1 MTVDIRA
8 IVRCSLGELIS
19 ASVSDDYI
27 QGSGLIKTKGN
38 CEISGL
44 ISPAVGSIVTF
55 TYTKSGI
62 VRNVP
67 RKLRVLSSFADPYRR
82 TTKVELGC
90 KLTYLQDLKDPIKWT
105 ALNDPENSDLNRNDA
120 NIVTLPIFAQ
130 SAMTRCLVALGI
142 STSSSPLTNRFSIA
156 EFDFGPGYVQILS
169 DLLVSESY
177 CGYLDFEEKLQVVSL
192 ATASGG
198 GPVLDESKII
208 DVSPIGVGDLPGDAV
223 VVNYSTLKLKAPDD
237 EEVVCRLPDPEKD
250 DEELAELEDRWGDD
264 LATSRSL
271 GNAVYAFK
279 LAEDGDEAPV
289 RTLRYQWPETTTE
302 TTVYELY
309 DKFADGSVKPNLNF
323 ISRQF
328 PEDSP
333 FYNPK
338 TTVVERL
345 NFVKS
350 RTTTLTTG
358 SAGIAG
364 GIATSRLAA
373 GLNFNNFDVF
383 KTTVETFE
391 YDEKGNEVT
400 RIASTFGSQLF
411 KLGTTSLPTTITNP
425 DGSVSAIT
433 IGQAT
438 GDLERIEVYSTTA
451 DGFTKRVTRR
461 YGVWGETIAGQQ
473 AIAEAREFF
482 TTIDQVESYLNAA
495 LSGLYLLDVTVETSK
510 TGSRTAQE
518 APLPEET
525 AAEEFSEDSG
535 DPDNGFQTSSVAEIA
550 LATGSSLATRRI
562 ELSMPYA
569 SDDSFVRRTVSTDPL
584 RYCYFSFS
592 SDAEAKANR
601 YGRAQ
606 NRLLFGN
613 RNGMNIQTVPEG
625 LPTEPFGAFYFSA
638 NGSVT
643 QYRTNG
649 TSWTMDSNGI
659 VASTDALYWGVAGK
673 TA

>member
-1 MTVDIRA
+1 
-8 IVRCSLGELIS
+8 
-19 ASVSDDYI
+19 
-27 QGSGLIKTKGN
+27 
-38 CEISGL
+38 
-44 ISPAVGSIVTF
+44 
-55 TYTKSGI
+55 
-62 VRNVP
+62 
-67 RKLRVLSSFADPYRR
+67 
-82 TTKVELGC
+82 
-90 KLTYLQDLKDPIKWT
+90 
-105 ALNDPENSDLNRNDA
+105 
-120 NIVTLPIFAQ
+120 
-130 SAMTRCLVALGI
+130 
-142 STSSSPLTNRFSIA
+142 
-156 EFDFGPGYVQILS
+156 
-169 DLLVSESY
+169 
-177 CGYLDFEEKLQVVSL
+177 
-192 ATASGG
+192 
-198 GPVLDESKII
+198 
-208 DVSPIGVGDLPGDAV
+208 
-223 VVNYSTLKLKAPDD
+223 
-237 EEVVCRLPDPEKD
+237 
-250 DEELAELEDRWGDD
+250 
-264 LATSRSL
+264 
-271 GNAVYAFK
+271 
-279 LAEDGDEAPV
+279 
-289 RTLRYQWPETTTE
+289 
-302 TTVYELY
+302 
-309 DKFADGSVKPNLNF
+309 
-323 ISRQF
+323 
-328 PEDSP
+328 
-333 FYNPK
+333 
-338 TTVVERL
+338 
-345 NFVKS
+345 
-350 RTTTLTTG
+350 
-358 SAGIAG
+358 
-364 GIATSRLAA
+364 
-373 GLNFNNFDVF
+373 
-383 KTTVETFE
+383 
-391 YDEKGNEVT
+391 
-400 RIASTFGSQLF
+400 
-411 KLGTTSLPTTITNP
+411 
-425 DGSVSAIT
+425 VSAIT

-673 TA
+673 SA

>member
-27 QGSGLIKTKGN
+27 QGSGLIKTKGS

-62 VRNVP
+62 IRSVP

-142 STSSSPLTNRFSIA
+142 STSSSPLTNRFSIS

-237 EEVVCRLPDPEKD
+237 EEVVCRLPAEDD
-250 DEELAELEDRWGDD
+250 DEKLAELEDRWGDD
-264 LATSRSL
+264 LATSTSFGSAL
-271 GNAVYAFK
+271 FAYNLPEDSDAV
-279 LAEDGDEAPV
+279 GV
-289 RTLRYQWPETTTE
+289 RTKSFQWPESVTE
-302 TTVYELY
+302 RTVYALY
-309 DKFADGSVKPNLNF
+309 DKFADGSVKPNLSF
-323 ISRQF
+323 IARQF

-333 FYNPK
+333 QYNPK

-345 NFVKS
+345 SLVKT
-350 RTTTLTTG
+350 RITIMKTG

-373 GLNFNNFDVF
+373 GLDFNNFDVF
-383 KTTVETFE
+383 KTTSESFT
-391 YDEKGNEVT
+391 YDGKGNEAT
-400 RIASTFGSQLF
+400 RISTTFGSKLF
-411 KLGTTSLPTTITNP
+411 KFGTTSLPTTITNP
-425 DGSVSAIT
+425 DGSVSAIN

-438 GDLERIEVYSTTA
+438 GDLERVEVYSTTA

-482 TTIDQVESYLNAA
+482 TNIDQVESYLDAA

-659 VASTDALYWGVAGK
+659 VASTDALYWGVAGR